1 MRRIYSME
9 AEFVAAIQSQG
20 FPTLM
25 EFVSKEGSREKKT
38 LVIGQKTYQHWLS
51 GIRPI
56 SFFVQVG
63 SEKPVLLLQ
72 VPD

>member
-1 MRRIYSME
+1 ME
-9 AEFVAAIQSQG
+9 TEFLAAIQSKG
-20 FPTLM
+20 FQSLR
-25 EFVSKEGSREKKT
+25 EFVSKEGSRDKKT
-38 LVIGQKTYQHWLS
+38 LVIGDKTYQHWLT

-63 SEKPVLLLQ
+63 DSAPVVLFQ